1 MAMFNRSSRRT
12 AVPERGRDQQ
22 RRRPAPMRGRLKLR
36 PMADE
41 LEGRTLLSA
50 VGLDPTYGFGGFAPV
65 VAPADTT
72 TTTFSKSLSSVALQ
86 NGQAVV
92 VGTLDTT
99 TTTPTPTPTP
109 TTTTTTNL
117 IVSRYTTGGLV
128 DSTFATNGTTTI
140 PLTIGSVTYTVDSAN
155 DIAVQSSGKIDIVA
169 TVIPSSAPLTKE
181 FMFAQLNAN
190 GGLDTTFGSSGATF
204 VSFGTIASPT
214 IDTATSITIGP
225 GGKIDAVGSTT
236 NSGTGTTL
244 FAIAQLTSGG
254 APDTSFNTTGK
265 ATVNFTLRTS
275 PGVFENDVAQDVVVQ
290 PNGAVVVVGSAQSL

>member
-1 MAMFNRSSRRT
+1 RSPDSATRGRCRMAMFKTLSRLT
-12 AVPERGRDQQ
+12 AAPERGRDHQ
-22 RRRPAPMRGRLKLR
+22 RLRTVPVRGRRKLR
-36 PMADE
+36 PIAED

-50 VGLDPTYGFGGFAPV
+50 VGLDPTYGFGGLAPV
-65 VAPADTT
+65 VVPPNPTT
-72 TTTFSKSLSSVALQ
+72 TSFSENLSSVALQ

-99 TTTPTPTPTP
+99 TTA

-155 DIAVQSSGKIDIVA
+155 DIAVQSSGKIDILAAV
-169 TVIPSSAPLTKE
+169 TPTSAPSTQE
-181 FMFAQLNAN
+181 FMIAQLNSN

-204 VSFGTIASPT
+204 ISFGTTASPS
-214 IDTATSITIGP
+214 DDSPTSITIGP

-236 NSGTGTTL
+236 PSTSAGNTL

-254 APDTSFNTTGK
+254 ALDTSFNTTGK
-265 ATVNFTLRTS
+265 ATVNFTLRT
-275 PGVFENDVAQDVVVQ
+275 
-290 PNGAVVVVGSAQSL
+290 